1 MTAVLELWYKTQDTL
16 LFILICV
23 GVVFV
28 IIAIIYLL
36 YSQSKVN
43 AYNAKQEEIVEEDIT
58 YNIFSDN
65 KEEIQEEVK
74 EEELPKLEELVQEK
88 EEVFDLRNVTKE
100 LESLPKERTI
110 QLTDYERE
118 QEETAIISYDEL
130 VTQSIPRLEISK
142 ALREEVLEEYDYE
155 VKEDVIEEVKEEKVE
170 KVEEPEKFEKS
181 SDNYDHEESF
191 LDGLKDLKN
200 SLN

>member
-1 MTAVLELWYKTQDTL
+1 MSAVLELLYKTQDTPL
-16 LFILICV
+16 YILIGV
-23 GVVFV
+23 GLVFV
-28 IIAIIYLL
+28 IIAIVYLI

-43 AYNAKQEEIVEEDIT
+43 VYNNKREDEVEENIT
-58 YNIFSDN
+58 YNIFNDN
-65 KEEIQEEVK
+65 KEEVK
-74 EEELPKLEELVQEK
+74 EEIPLLEQMVEESK
-88 EEVFDLRNVTKE
+88 EDVFDLKNVTKE

-142 ALREEVLEEYDYE
+142 ALKEEVLEEYDYDVE
-155 VKEDVIEEVKEEKVE
+155 VPEVEEIKEEVKENV
-170 KVEEPEKFEKS
+170 VEETTTTS
-181 SDNYDHEESF
+181 NYDHEESF

>member
-1 MTAVLELWYKTQDTL
+1 MTAVLELLYKTQDTP
-16 LFILICV
+16 LFILIGV
-23 GVVFV
+23 GLVFV
-28 IIAIIYLL
+28 IIAIVYLL

-58 YNIFSDN
+58 YNIFNDN
-65 KEEIQEEVK
+65 KEEVVEDK
-74 EEELPKLEELVQEK
+74 NEEELPILEELVEEK
-88 EEVFDLRNVTKE
+88 REDVFDLKNVTKE

-155 VKEDVIEEVKEEKVE
+155 IKEDVIEEIKEEKIE
-170 KVEEPEKFEKS
+170 EEPKEVVKS
-181 SDNYDHEESF
+181 NDNYDHEESF

>member
-1 MTAVLELWYKTQDTL
+1 MTAVLELLYKTQDTP
-16 LFILICV
+16 LFILIGV
-23 GVVFV
+23 GLVFV
-28 IIAIIYLL
+28 IIAIVYLL

-43 AYNAKQEEIVEEDIT
+43 TYNTKQEEVIEEDIS
-58 YNIFSDN
+58 YNIFNDN
-65 KEEIQEEVK
+65 KEEVVEDK
-74 EEELPKLEELVQEK
+74 NEEELPIIEELVEEK
-88 EEVFDLRNVTKE
+88 REDVFDLKNVTKE

-155 VKEDVIEEVKEEKVE
+155 VKEDVVEEIKEEKVE
-170 KVEEPEKFEKS
+170 EPKEIVKS

>member
-1 MTAVLELWYKTQDTL
+1 MTAVLELLYKTQDTP
-16 LFILICV
+16 LFILIGV
-23 GVVFV
+23 GLVFV
-28 IIAIIYLL
+28 IIAIVYLL

-58 YNIFSDN
+58 YNIFNDN
-65 KEEIQEEVK
+65 KEEVVEDK
-74 EEELPKLEELVQEK
+74 NGEELPIIEELVEEK
-88 EEVFDLRNVTKE
+88 REDVFDLKNVTKE

-155 VKEDVIEEVKEEKVE
+155 VKEDVVEEIKEEKVE
-170 KVEEPEKFEKS
+170 EPKEIVKS

>member
-1 MTAVLELWYKTQDTL
+1 MSAVLELLYKTQDTPL
-16 LFILICV
+16 YILIGV
-23 GVVFV
+23 GLVFV
-28 IIAIIYLL
+28 IIAIVYLI

-43 AYNAKQEEIVEEDIT
+43 TYNNNNKREDEVEENIT
-58 YNIFSDN
+58 YNIFNDN
-65 KEEIQEEVK
+65 KEEVK
-74 EEELPKLEELVQEK
+74 EEIPLLEQMVEESK
-88 EEVFDLRNVTKE
+88 EDVFDLKNVTKE

-142 ALREEVLEEYDYE
+142 ALKEEVLEEYDYDVE
-155 VKEDVIEEVKEEKVE
+155 VPEVEEIKEEVKENV
-170 KVEEPEKFEKS
+170 VEETTTTS
-181 SDNYDHEESF
+181 NYDHEESF

>member
-1 MTAVLELWYKTQDTL
+1 MTAVLELLYKTQDTP
-16 LFILICV
+16 LFILIGV
-23 GVVFV
+23 GLVF
-28 IIAIIYLL
+28 ILIAIIYLI
-36 YSQSKVN
+36 YNQSKIN
-43 AYNAKQEEIVEEDIT
+43 AYNTKQEEVVEEDIT
-58 YNIFSDN
+58 YNIFNN
-65 KEEIQEEVK
+65 KEEVVEEVK
-74 EEELPKLEELVQEK
+74 EEEVPKLEEVVEEK
-88 EEVFDLRNVTKE
+88 EEVFDLKNVTKE

-155 VKEDVIEEVKEEKVE
+155 VEEDVLEEIKEEYIEEEPKEIVR
-170 KVEEPEKFEKS
+170 S
-181 SDNYDHEESF
+181 NDNYDHEESF

>member
-1 MTAVLELWYKTQDTL
+1 MTAVLELLYKTQDTP
-16 LFILICV
+16 LFILIGV
-23 GVVFV
+23 GLVFV
-28 IIAIIYLL
+28 IIAIVYLL

-43 AYNAKQEEIVEEDIT
+43 AYNAKQEEIVEEDIS
-58 YNIFSDN
+58 YNIFNDN
-65 KEEIQEEVK
+65 KEEVVEDK
-74 EEELPKLEELVQEK
+74 NEEELPILEELVEEK
-88 EEVFDLRNVTKE
+88 REDVFDLKNVTKE

-155 VKEDVIEEVKEEKVE
+155 VKEDVVEEIKEEKVE
-170 KVEEPEKFEKS
+170 EPKEIVKS

>member
-1 MTAVLELWYKTQDTL
+1 MTAVLELWYKTQDTP
-16 LFILICV
+16 LFILIGV
-23 GVVFV
+23 GLVFV

-74 EEELPKLEELVQEK
+74 EKELPKLEELVQEK

-142 ALREEVLEEYDYE
+142 ALREEILEEYDYE
-155 VKEDVIEEVKEEKVE
+155 VKEDVIEEIKEE
-170 KVEEPEKFEKS
+170 KVEEPEKLEKS

>member
-1 MTAVLELWYKTQDTL
+1 MTAVLELLYKTQDTP
-16 LFILICV
+16 LFILIGV
-23 GVVFV
+23 GLVFV
-28 IIAIIYLL
+28 IIAIVYLL

-58 YNIFSDN
+58 YNIFNDN
-65 KEEIQEEVK
+65 KEEVVEDK
-74 EEELPKLEELVQEK
+74 NEEELPILEELVEEK
-88 EEVFDLRNVTKE
+88 REDVFDLKNVTKE

-155 VKEDVIEEVKEEKVE
+155 VKEDVVEEIKEEKVE
-170 KVEEPEKFEKS
+170 EPKEIVKS